1 MATPDYIITN
11 EDKINLI
18 NSHIRSI
25 EINKYTCELI
35 ILEQNAL
42 ETKDEGAIERA
53 NTQIAECDA
62 QLTALN
68 AQKDLL
74 K

>member
-53 NTQIAECDA
+53 NLQIAECDA